1 MNSYF
6 ILLFAVVFSVT
17 ASAQQTK
24 ATIEKEKWHW
34 GNPNK
39 QDTSAGYAQALRVG
53 DVLYISGTVTTEL
66 NEKGV
71 RQVYA
76 GLERSLKQYGLTFQ
90 HVVKENL
97 YTTDIEAM
105 QQLNHV
111 RKQFY
116 KGDFPAA
123 TWVQI
128 VRLFMPDAKL
138 EVELV
143 AHFTK
148 E

>member
-1 MNSYF
+1 MKHLFFVLISVLYF
-6 ILLFAVVFSVT
+6 HHL
-17 ASAQQTK
+17 SAQQTQPPIQK
-24 ATIEKEKWHW
+24 QKWHW
-34 GNPNK
+34 GSAGG

-53 DVLYISGTVTTEL
+53 NVLYISGTVTLEV
-66 NEKGV
+66 NEQGV
-71 RQVYA
+71 KSVYSN
-76 GLERSLKQYGLTFQ
+76 LENTLKQYGLSFQ

-105 QQLNHV
+105 KKYNYV

-128 VRLFMPDAKL
+128 ARLYMAEARL
-138 EVELV
+138 EIELI
-143 AHFTK
+143 AHFPEK
-148 E
+148 

>member
-1 MNSYF
+1 MKQ
-6 ILLFAVVFSVT
+6 ILIIILFAIISSTT
-17 ASAQQTK
+17 AAQQTK
-24 ATIEKEKWHW
+24 APIEKEKWHW

-39 QDTSAGYAQALRVG
+39 QDTSAGYTQALKVG
-53 DVLYISGTVTTEL
+53 DVLYISGTVATDL
-66 NEKGV
+66 NEEGV
-71 RQVYA
+71 KQLYS

-105 QQLNHV
+105 KQFNYV

-128 VRLFMPDAKL
+128 VRLFMPDATL
-138 EVELV
+138 EIELI
-143 AHFTK
+143 AHFPK
-148 E
+148 L

>member
-143 AHFTK
+143 AHFPK

>member
-1 MNSYF
+1 MCIVLSLTT
-6 ILLFAVVFSVT
+6 I
-17 ASAQQTK
+17 AQQTK
-24 ATIEKEKWHW
+24 APIEKEKWHW

-39 QDTSAGYAQALRVG
+39 QDTASGYAQTLKVG
-53 DVLYISGTVTTEL
+53 DVLYISGTVSTTLDEA
-66 NEKGV
+66 GV
-71 RQVYA
+71 KRLYS

-105 QQLNHV
+105 KQLNDV

-128 VRLFMPDAKL
+128 TRLFMPEAKL

-143 AHFTK
+143 AHFPK
-148 E
+148 Q